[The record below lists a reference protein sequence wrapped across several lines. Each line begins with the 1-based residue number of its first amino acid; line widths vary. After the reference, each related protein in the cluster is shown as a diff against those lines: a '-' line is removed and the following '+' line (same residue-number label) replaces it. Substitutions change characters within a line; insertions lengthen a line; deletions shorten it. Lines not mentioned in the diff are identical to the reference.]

1 MTSVLDSMLPDTAYL
16 IEEIEAM
23 SELKNTEVKRELMVL
38 LLELK
43 VERGTVDTIMF
54 WWRRDEA
61 DR

>member
-1 MTSVLDSMLPDTAYL
+1 MTSILDSMLPDTAYL

-23 SELKNTEVKRELMVL
+23 SELKNIEVKRELMVL

-54 WWRRDEA
+54 WWKRDET
-61 DR
+61 D

>member
-1 MTSVLDSMLPDTAYL
+1 LTSILDSMLPNTAYL

-23 SELKNTEVKRELMVL
+23 SELKNTEVKKELMVL

-54 WWRRDEA
+54 WWKRDG
-61 DR
+61 